1 MIKLPEQVN
10 KAICLLKNS
19 GFEAYAVGGAVRDCL
34 LGKVPFDWDITTS
47 ARPEETEKVF
57 CGERI
62 IETGIKHG
70 TVTVIIDDMPLEITT
85 YRIDGDYTDHRHPQ
99 TVSFSDNLR
108 DDLSRRDFTINTL
121 CCNCDDK
128 IIDVFGGKDDL
139 KNKTI
144 RCVGDP
150 DTRFSEDALRIMRA
164 VRFSAELGF
173 KIEKSTSDSILKN
186 RRLLSDV
193 SKERLQ
199 VEFTKLI
206 TGKYATD
213 VIRKYH
219 AVIEVFIPELAPLVE
234 CEQHTKYH
242 KYDVFEHTLY
252 AVDAIDFNDR
262 ILRLTMFFHDFG
274 KPDAKTTDENGTS
287 HFKGHAVI
295 SEKKTRNIL
304 KRLKFDNNTINEVS
318 KLVLIHDMKSP
329 RDKIQA
335 KKMMCSLG
343 DETYLNLIKI
353 KRADNMAKADPHAI
367 DEKLKN
373 MRSFYEEIKAS
384 NECYN
389 LKSLA
394 VNGDD
399 IKAFGIAEGKEIKS
413 SLDFLLNGV
422 IEGKC
427 QNRKD
432 VLLEYL
438 KENTK

>member
-1 MIKLPEQVN
+1 
-10 KAICLLKNS
+10 
-19 GFEAYAVGGAVRDCL
+19 
-34 LGKVPFDWDITTS
+34 
-47 ARPEETEKVF
+47 
-57 CGERI
+57 
-62 IETGIKHG
+62 
-70 TVTVIIDDMPLEITT
+70 
-85 YRIDGDYTDHRHPQ
+85 
-99 TVSFSDNLR
+99 
-108 DDLSRRDFTINTL
+108 
-121 CCNCDDK
+121 
-128 IIDVFGGKDDL
+128 
-139 KNKTI
+139 
-144 RCVGDP
+144 
-150 DTRFSEDALRIMRA
+150 MRA

-173 KIEKSTSDSILKN
+173 TIEKNTSDSILKN

-219 AVIEVFIPELAPLVE
+219 AVIEVFIPELAPLAE

-242 KYDVFEHTLY
+242 KYDVFEHTLH
-252 AVDAIDFNDR
+252 AVDAIVFNDR

-287 HFKGHAVI
+287 HFKGHVVI
-295 SEKKTRNIL
+295 SEKKTRDIL

-343 DETYLNLIKI
+343 DEAYLNLIKI

-373 MRSFYEEIKAS
+373 MRSFYEEIKIN

>member
-128 IIDVFGGKDDL
+128 IIDAFGGKDDL
-139 KNKTI
+139 NNKII

-173 KIEKSTSDSILKN
+173 KIEKAHRTA
-186 RRLLSDV
+186 
-193 SKERLQ
+193 
-199 VEFTKLI
+199 
-206 TGKYATD
+206 Y
-213 VIRKYH
+213 
-219 AVIEVFIPELAPLVE
+219 
-234 CEQHTKYH
+234 
-242 KYDVFEHTLY
+242 
-252 AVDAIDFNDR
+252 
-262 ILRLTMFFHDFG
+262 
-274 KPDAKTTDENGTS
+274 
-287 HFKGHAVI
+287 
-295 SEKKTRNIL
+295 
-304 KRLKFDNNTINEVS
+304 
-318 KLVLIHDMKSP
+318 
-329 RDKIQA
+329 
-335 KKMMCSLG
+335 
-343 DETYLNLIKI
+343 
-353 KRADNMAKADPHAI
+353 
-367 DEKLKN
+367 
-373 MRSFYEEIKAS
+373 
-384 NECYN
+384 
-389 LKSLA
+389 
-394 VNGDD
+394 
-399 IKAFGIAEGKEIKS
+399 
-413 SLDFLLNGV
+413 
-422 IEGKC
+422 
-427 QNRKD
+427 
-432 VLLEYL
+432 
-438 KENTK
+438 

>member
-70 TVTVIIDDMPLEITT
+70 TVTVIIDGMPLEITT

-99 TVSFSDNLR
+99 TVSFSDTLR

-128 IIDVFGGKDDL
+128 IIDAFGGKDDL
-139 KNKTI
+139 KNKII

-173 KIEKSTSDSILKN
+173 KIEKNTSDSILKN
-186 RRLLSDV
+186 RQLLSDV

-213 VIRKYH
+213 VIRKY
-219 AVIEVFIPELAPLVE
+219 
-234 CEQHTKYH
+234 
-242 KYDVFEHTLY
+242 
-252 AVDAIDFNDR
+252 
-262 ILRLTMFFHDFG
+262 FG

-295 SEKKTRNIL
+295 SEKKTRDIL

-373 MRSFYEEIKAS
+373 MRSFYEEIKIN